1 MCLQLRPQRG
11 VIVATERRGAA
22 GDGARGHTAGLAALL
37 GIAFDG
43 RKPHAEH
50 PRGFTLAHTAIDG
63 GQDLRAQVG

>member
-1 MCLQLRPQRG
+1 MRLQLRPQRR
-11 VIVATERRGAA
+11 VIVATEGGRP
-22 GDGARGHTAGLAALL
+22 ARNGTGRQAAGLAPLL

-50 PRGFTLAHTAIDG
+50 PRGFAFAHAAIHG